1 MNELKKNILK
11 KSKMEHQDWEVVT
24 LRNPKVAKA
33 NAPKEIV
40 DKRSDEEKA
49 LSRKLA
55 KLENES
61 DVVKVDYIPN
71 ALAKEIQQKRCE
83 KKETQKDL
91 AKKLCVQ
98 PTVISDIESGKA
110 IYNQETK
117 KVIQKIQKEWGVKF
131 VNK

>member
-1 MNELKKNILK
+1 
-11 KSKMEHQDWEVVT
+11 MEHQDWNVVT
-24 LRNPKVAKA
+24 LNNPKVAKA
-33 NAPKEIV
+33 KAPIEIQ

-49 LSRKLA
+49 LARKFA

-61 DVVKVDYIPN
+61 DVVKVEYIPN
-71 ALAKEIQQKRCE
+71 ALAKEIQKVRCE

-98 PTVISDIESGKA
+98 PTVITDIESGKA

>member
-1 MNELKKNILK
+1 
-11 KSKMEHQDWEVVT
+11 MEHQDWNIVT
-24 LRNPKVAKA
+24 LSNPKVAKA
-33 NAPKEIV
+33 KAPVVIQ

-49 LSRKLA
+49 IARKFA
-55 KLENES
+55 KLENEN
-61 DVVKVDYIPN
+61 DVAKVEYIPN
-71 ALAKEIQQKRCE
+71 LLAKEIQQVRCE
-83 KKETQKDL
+83 KKVSQKDL

-98 PTVISDIESGKA
+98 GTVITEIESGKA